1 VGLVTVDGSG
11 NPTNTAYG
19 GNAIETPTF
28 TASGW
33 VWVTLATPA
42 SATVGDFFALRIWP
56 HTVAADG
63 TNYIRV
69 AYETVDSVGHIAT
82 WVWLASAVSYPG
94 GGLFAIQYDDGAL

>member
-1 VGLVTVDGSG
+1 M
-11 NPTNTAYG
+11 
-19 GNAIETPTF
+19 
-28 TASGW
+28 
-33 VWVTLATPA
+33 WVTLATPA